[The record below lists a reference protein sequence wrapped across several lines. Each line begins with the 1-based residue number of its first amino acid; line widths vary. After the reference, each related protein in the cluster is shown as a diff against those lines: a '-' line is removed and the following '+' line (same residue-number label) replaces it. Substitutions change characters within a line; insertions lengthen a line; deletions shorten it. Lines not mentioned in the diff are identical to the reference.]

1 MSYYIINA
9 NALFLEI
16 CSIIIL
22 CLFILDQFPL
32 LQPYTR
38 PFLSISYVNEN
49 STPANDT
56 LNTTSALPRTAGIGP
71 ADACFVLFCIVV
83 LTFIRSLLLDHLLIY
98 IGQHNPFF
106 RRRLNAS
113 PKKIIRF
120 AEQGYAL
127 FQYSTNFVVGAVLLF
142 NSAYWGS
149 AKALWQDWP
158 VNALSLPLKCFYL
171 YQLSIWVQQI
181 YVINIEERRKDHW
194 QMFTHHIVTCALII
208 GSYQHYLTRVGHV
221 IMVIM
226 DAVDIFLS
234 LAKVLRYLGYQSAC
248 DACFV
253 VFLVTWITLRHGV
266 YNYVLYSAFTD
277 AYVMLPRKCFYDVKV
292 DSNGEVQKELIR
304 CFTDNVYWTLVG
316 LLAFL
321 QMISIAWLYMIIRVL
336 IRVLKGD
343 SADDSRS
350 DDEDEE
356 EEGEEEDLIEEE
368 TEEEEKKK

>member
-1 MSYYIINA
+1 M
-9 NALFLEI
+9 
-16 CSIIIL
+16 
-22 CLFILDQFPL
+22 
-32 LQPYTR
+32 
-38 PFLSISYVNEN
+38 
-49 STPANDT
+49 
-56 LNTTSALPRTAGIGP
+56 
-71 ADACFVLFCIVV
+71 
-83 LTFIRSLLLDHLLIY
+83 
-98 IGQHNPFF
+98 
-106 RRRLNAS
+106 
-113 PKKIIRF
+113 
-120 AEQGYAL
+120 
-127 FQYSTNFVVGAVLLF
+127 
-142 NSAYWGS
+142 
-149 AKALWQDWP
+149 
-158 VNALSLPLKCFYL
+158 
-171 YQLSIWVQQI
+171 
-181 YVINIEERRKDHW
+181 
-194 QMFTHHIVTCALII
+194 TCALII